1 MNHLLICR
9 PVRIEYMVGS
19 LHYQGI
25 RIDRITAVFFGKPAV
40 KPVVRVRRGWQLAVG
55 HFHAIAHGFGAV
67 RRSQRAAVRIKRDGA
82 ENRDLD

>member
-9 PVRIEYMVGS
+9 PVRVERMIGS

-40 KPVVRVRRGWQLAVG
+40 KAVVRARRGWQLAVG
-55 HFHAIAHGFGAV
+55 HLHTVAHGFGAV
-67 RRSQRAAVRIKRDGA
+67 RRSQRAAVCIKRDGA